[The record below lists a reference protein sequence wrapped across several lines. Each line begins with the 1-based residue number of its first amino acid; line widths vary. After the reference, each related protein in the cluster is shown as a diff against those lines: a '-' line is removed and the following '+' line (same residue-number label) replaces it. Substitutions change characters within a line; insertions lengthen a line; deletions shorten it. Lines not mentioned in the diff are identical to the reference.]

1 MWQIGRCLPPHYP
14 MQLSE
19 SPSVFHSSPLSEGQ
33 RYTRCEGCRWSLPPF
48 TPTCQHVPWRGCD
61 SNLSFHVPPLMSEK
75 FCRAQPLLLT
85 LSQSFLRSPT
95 HSSLCRGSGV
105 AKTREVFCG
114 TKSVP
119 QGDGGSLEN
128 TQRGLVPRSFH
139 SNEKKSMQACPQLF
153 SISSVAVRM
162 WACPLIS
169 QHRPPPKLRLS
180 EN

>member
-105 AKTREVFCG
+105 AKTRE
-114 TKSVP
+114 
-119 QGDGGSLEN
+119 
-128 TQRGLVPRSFH
+128 R
-139 SNEKKSMQACPQLF
+139 
-153 SISSVAVRM
+153 SSVAQSPCRRETAALWKIRREDWCLGVSTAMRRNP
-162 WACPLIS
+162 CRHVLSSFPSPL
-169 QHRPPPKLRLS
+169 
-180 EN
+180 